1 MLAAATS
8 KRDGAIVSIPEQV
21 DAVAGKAVA
30 RAVQSTPNA
39 GSAWPSCST
48 TTRPAKN
55 LSASFL
61 NLPRSLAK
69 YACCIAGDE
78 AIAQTH
84 R

>member
-39 GSAWPSCST
+39 GKRVAILFYNYPSGEESV
-48 TTRPAKN
+48 
-55 LSASFL
+55 
-61 NLPRSLAK
+61 
-69 YACCIAGDE
+69 CIVS
-78 AIAQTH
+78 
-84 R
+84 